1 TVYEAA
7 GQQGL
12 IDVPLIQ
19 LVPGSRAA
27 GPARTVRCG
36 PGDNLMVHAGMSPA
50 RRGEGVVLTKTEPR
64 PRPVGREPPGQQAP
78 ARGGAGLLVDAA
90 VRDAEDLVRL
100 GLPIWSR
107 FVRATAAAKK
117 TVGVLGE
124 PLTVGGARIDQ
135 GDMVI
140 MDADGAVVVPAG
152 RMDEVLAAS
161 QARA

>member
-1 TVYEAA
+1 
-7 GQQGL
+7 
-12 IDVPLIQ
+12 
-19 LVPGSRAA
+19 
-27 GPARTVRCG
+27 
-36 PGDNLMVHAGMSPA
+36 MVHAGMSQATA
-50 RRGEGVVLTKTEPR
+50 REVLVLTIPEPR
-64 PRPVGREPPGQQAP
+64 PLSLVRDLVAQQAH
-78 ARGGAGLLVDAA
+78 ARGVAGLLVDAA

-117 TVGVLGE
+117 TVGVLGG

-161 QARA
+161 QARAARESAVRERLQAGQLTYDLHDLRRLVEGA